1 MMSFASWCKPAARRD
16 RVVSGKTDIAIVGGT
31 GDLGSGLAYQL
42 VRAGHEV
49 TIGSRSVDKAEQA
62 ASALLKDAPGS
73 SIRAAANA
81 DAAASAAVVI
91 MTVPFA
97 NHAATIE
104 SVRDSVQGKIFVDA
118 TVPLVPPKVMRVQL
132 PPGGSAAKAA
142 QTRLGN
148 DVRVVSA
155 FQNIAAA
162 HLRRE
167 DLKAVAC
174 DVLVCGNDPEARQV
188 VIELAQ
194 DIGLTA
200 WHAGTI
206 DNSVVPEALTS
217 ILIFLNKKYQFN
229 GAGIRITGR
238 DNMGPT

>member
-1 MMSFASWCKPAARRD
+1 MASRKP
-16 RVVSGKTDIAIVGGT
+16 DIAIVGGT

-42 VRAGHEV
+42 ARAGYKI
-49 TIGSRSVDKAEQA
+49 TIGSRSADKAHRA
-62 ASALLKDAPGS
+62 AQALLEDAPGTC
-73 SIRAAANA
+73 IGAAANP
-81 DAAASAAVVI
+81 DAAAGAEVVI

-97 NHAATIE
+97 SHGQTID
-104 SVRDSVQGKIFVDA
+104 SVRDSVQGKIFVDTTA
-118 TVPLVPPKVMRVQL
+118 PLVPPKVMRVQL

-142 QTRLGN
+142 QERLGN

-162 HLRRE
+162 HLRG
-167 DLKAVAC
+167 DLSENAC

-200 WHAGTI
+200 WHAGVI

-217 ILIFLNKKYQFN
+217 ILIFLNKKYRLD
-229 GAGIRITGR
+229 GAGIRITG
-238 DNMGPT
+238 TKKT

>member
-1 MMSFASWCKPAARRD
+1 MTSRKP
-16 RVVSGKTDIAIVGGT
+16 DIAILGGT
-31 GDLGSGLAYQL
+31 GELGSGLAYQL
-42 VRAGHEV
+42 AKAGYKI
-49 TIGSRSVDKAEQA
+49 TIGSRSADKANRA
-62 ASALLKDAPGS
+62 AQALLEDAPGTC
-73 SIRAAANA
+73 IRAAANP
-81 DAAASAAVVI
+81 DAAVGAEVVI

-97 NHAATIE
+97 SHVQTID
-104 SVRDSVQGKIFVDA
+104 SVRNGVQGKIFVDA

-142 QTRLGN
+142 QERLGKN
-148 DVRVVSA
+148 VRVVSA

-162 HLRRE
+162 HLRGD
-167 DLKAVAC
+167 DLNANTC

-200 WHAGTI
+200 WHAGAI

-217 ILIFLNKKYQFN
+217 ILIFLNKKYRLD
-229 GAGIRITGR
+229 GAGIRITGAEKR
-238 DNMGPT
+238 